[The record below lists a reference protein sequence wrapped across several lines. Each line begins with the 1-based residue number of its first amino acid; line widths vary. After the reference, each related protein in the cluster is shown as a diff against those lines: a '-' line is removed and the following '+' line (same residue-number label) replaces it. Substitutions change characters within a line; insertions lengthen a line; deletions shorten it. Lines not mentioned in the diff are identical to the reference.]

1 MIKALFWKEW
11 CEQRWK
17 LAYGCVLLMGF
28 VAVGLRS
35 RIVEDEGIVV
45 LSVAGGAFLMPL
57 LVGMGLV
64 AAERSDGS
72 LGMLLALPVR
82 SWKIFAVK
90 MAMGIL
96 VCVGPMVGCMLLSLA
111 MAAGREMS
119 TSRIIAPYLGGIAF
133 SIVML
138 VWMVAFSIRPP
149 SEARAGLVGIAVFM
163 VWVFMVFLD
172 ESVWLWDGSSLVITP
187 FGIFDC
193 TLDRNYEILPDVIKA
208 QLAIVTCLVVWAA
221 YRFGKLGRAKE

>member
-11 CEQRWK
+11 CEHRWK

-35 RIVEDEGIVV
+35 RIVQDAVIVV
-45 LSVAGGAFLMPL
+45 FAAVGGSVLMPL

-72 LGMLLALPVR
+72 LEMLLALPVR

-90 MAMGIL
+90 MAMGTL
-96 VCVGPMVGCMLLSLA
+96 VCVGPIVGCMVLSLA

-119 TSRIIAPYLGGIAF
+119 ASRIIVPYLGGVAF

-138 VWMVAFSIRPP
+138 VWMVAFSIRQP

-163 VWVFMVFLD
+163 VWFFMIILD
-172 ESVWLWDGSSLVITP
+172 ESAWLLDGSSLVITP

-193 TLDRNYEILPDVIKA
+193 TLDRNYDILPKVISV
-208 QLAIVTCLVVWAA
+208 QLVIGFCLMMWAA
-221 YRFGKLGRAKE
+221 YRFGKLGRTKE